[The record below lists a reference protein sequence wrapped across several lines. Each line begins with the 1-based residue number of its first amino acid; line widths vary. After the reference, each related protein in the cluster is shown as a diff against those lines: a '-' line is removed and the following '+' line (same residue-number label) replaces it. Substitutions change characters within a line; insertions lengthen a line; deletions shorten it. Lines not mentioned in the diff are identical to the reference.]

1 MISDRAVLSQAI
13 AEKLWSLDEME
24 RTGGNRVLLVKI
36 KTSEYIFFMIV
47 QRKVLRAV
55 EVFIMTVKRGPQEKN
70 TSQKVTRR
78 IWPLPWALSS

>member
-36 KTSEYIFFMIV
+36 KTSEYIFLMIV
-47 QRKVLRAV
+47 QRKVP
-55 EVFIMTVKRGPQEKN
+55 GP
-70 TSQKVTRR
+70 
-78 IWPLPWALSS
+78 